1 MTGKDVCIFY
11 IIYVGKEIRVF
22 VVAPGIAVALLPL
35 ELKGLPLELCTS
47 VTHLKPTSGP
57 WHSNWD
63 LLIVLQQLAV
73 FIMNARSQPQQTSPA
88 LITDLSWKG
97 TQRPRNLSF
106 LFTDEETEALG

>member
-1 MTGKDVCIFY
+1 MTGKDVYIFY

-35 ELKGLPLELCTS
+35 ELCTS

-57 WHSNWD
+57 WHSSWD

-73 FIMNARSQPQQTSPA
+73 FILNARSQPQQTSPA
-88 LITDLSWKG
+88 LIIDLSWKG
-97 TQRPRNLSF
+97 TQRARNLSF